1 MINKRLAISG
11 QIIDLLDWTIYL
23 QGDEVLRP
31 HVAQFQL
38 KEPIEKGVHEVRFFA
53 TTDDSSAIQNFVGFA
68 KTQEQKDDRW
78 ILTCHSLASLAV
90 QRVPV
95 PEGTNIKREASRIE
109 QALDTIDYRKPA
121 GISIKDAF
129 SQYSEHS
136 HMNFVLPTS
145 DDPKH
150 YVNIKRSNVV
160 MDPKTGFAIG
170 KQYEMRQ
177 PFWVELP
184 TGEIYFSDWPDG
196 IHKDTEAIKMDR
208 IGTFNEKR
216 NEITSQW
223 INGIWPGAMIHNRKD
238 SEGRP
243 SVYYAKIIKIT
254 SDEKMKIFLK
264 EVKL

>member
-1 MINKRLAISG
+1 MIHKKLAISG
-11 QIIDLLDWTIYL
+11 QTIESLDFTIWL
-23 QGDEVLRP
+23 QGDKTIKP

-53 TTDDSSAIQNFVGFA
+53 TTDNSSAIQNFVGFA

-90 QRVPV
+90 QRI
-95 PEGTNIKREASRIE
+95 PEGTNVRQNLDSR
-109 QALDTIDYRKPA
+109 DFKKPM
-121 GISIKDAF
+121 GISLKEAF
-129 SQYSEHS
+129 AEYSEIN

-145 DDPKH
+145 TDPKH
-150 YVNIKRSNVV
+150 YVNIKRSNVS
-160 MDPKTGFAIG
+160 MDPRTGFDLG
-170 KQYEMRQ
+170 PQYEMRQ

-184 TGEIYFSDWPDG
+184 TGELYFSDWPDG
-196 IHKDTEAIKMDR
+196 IHKDTQAITMDR

-223 INGIWPGAMIHNRKD
+223 INGVWPGSMIHYRQD
-238 SEGRP
+238 FDGRDNT
-243 SVYYAKIIKIT
+243 YYAKIIKIT